1 MKTIELTNTAAR
13 ISSIEE
19 KSGIFTVN
27 LEWGGCPDRTI
38 NDFDLTPLGDVTAS
52 GGNLCGGWAV
62 LYGDPLLQVGDTI
75 PLLPPETE
83 LTKTDALNRLLAAGY
98 NATSTE
104 AGICVSGTLD
114 GAHWSA
120 FYADA
125 GQDANTYNGPV
136 PSEVDALCVWD
147 DASTRA

>member
-1 MKTIELTNTAAR
+1 MKTIELTKAAA
-13 ISSIEE
+13 
-19 KSGIFTVN
+19 F
-27 LEWGGCPDRTI
+27 
-38 NDFDLTPLGDVTAS
+38 
-52 GGNLCGGWAV
+52 
-62 LYGDPLLQVGDTI
+62 
-75 PLLPPETE
+75 
-83 LTKTDALNRLLAAGY
+83 NRLLAAGY
-98 NATSTE
+98 NATRSAT
-104 AGICVSGTLD
+104 GITVSGTHD